1 MNHDIMPVMLGRNMI
16 YESDWIT
23 LYSDQV
29 KMPDGKIIS
38 SYHKIH
44 CPQEAISVV
53 IFNEKNEIMMIQ
65 SKRYIT
71 SRLEW
76 EIPAGRIDTNETPED
91 AAKRECMEEAGC
103 SLKDLTYLIIQAMGC
118 QI

>member
-53 IFNEKNEIMMIQ
+53 IFNEKNEIMIVGD
-65 SKRYIT
+65 SLT
-71 SRLEW
+71 SDMQGGNN
-76 EIPAGRIDTNETPED
+76 AGIVCCWYNPKGNKNTRGLRIDYEIKNLYELKKIIFTND
-91 AAKRECMEEAGC
+91 F
-103 SLKDLTYLIIQAMGC
+103 
-118 QI
+118 